1 MRLYGTVVVYC
12 YTNNTV
18 MTRFL
23 LRADDHNMTNGDFA
37 FFTYRPLR
45 SARSDRPWDW
55 YARYL
60 DDRRDR
66 SRLRQAYAVV
76 KQVLYNTWRD
86 SSCSDYSDVL

>member
-1 MRLYGTVVVYC
+1 MCLYGTAVAVFC

-23 LRADDHNMTNGDFA
+23 LRAHDHNMTKGDFA

-45 SARSDRPWDW
+45 SFRSDRPWDW

-60 DDRRDR
+60 ADRRNR
-66 SRLRQAYAVV
+66 ARLRQTYAVV
-76 KQVLYNTWRD
+76 KQVLYT
-86 SSCSDYSDVL
+86 VQL